1 MTHANV
7 HLLKKNDGIALVTAL
22 IMTLIS
28 LTIVM
33 AVMYMINMNIT
44 RTGAMRSYRTALE
57 ASHGGTDMV
66 IKEIVPELLKNFAS
80 ASFVSDVETR
90 FNTINLTVDATTAC
104 IQDKLTKKS
113 GDWDAAC
120 SQTQDLRAARD
131 FSFQLQATGGQPF
144 AIYTKI
150 IDTIVGNT
158 DTSGLQLEG
167 AGVAEST
174 SVLSPQHV
182 PYVYRVEVQGERS
195 QNAVERANL
204 TVLYAY

>member
-1 MTHANV
+1 MTHAYII
-7 HLLKKNDGIALVTAL
+7 KKNDGIALVTAL

-44 RTGAMRSYRTALE
+44 RTGAMKSYRTALE

-66 IKEIVPELLKNFAS
+66 IKEIVPELLKNFANVD
-80 ASFVSDVETR
+80 FVDDLQTQFS
-90 FNTINLTVDATTAC
+90 TINFTVNTTAEC

-120 SQTQDLRAARD
+120 SQAQDLRAARD
-131 FSFQLQATGGQPF
+131 FSFQLQATGGQPYS
-144 AIYTKI
+144 IYTKI

>member
-1 MTHANV
+1 MTHAYII
-7 HLLKKNDGIALVTAL
+7 KKNDGIALVTAL

-44 RTGAMRSYRTALE
+44 RTGAMKSYRTALE

-66 IKEIVPELLKNFAS
+66 IKEIVPELLKNFANVD
-80 ASFVSDVETR
+80 FVDDLQTQFS
-90 FNTINLTVDATTAC
+90 TINFTVNTTAEC

-131 FSFQLQATGGQPF
+131 FSFQLQATGGQPYS
-144 AIYTKI
+144 IYTKI

-182 PYVYRVEVQGERS
+182 PYVYRVEVQGERENNPS
-195 QNAVERANL
+195 AQANIE
-204 TVLYAY
+204 VLYAY

>member
-1 MTHANV
+1 MIHMSFSNR
-7 HLLKKNDGIALVTAL
+7 NDGIALVTAL

-33 AVMYMINMNIT
+33 AVMYMITSNIT
-44 RTGAMRSYRTALE
+44 RTGAIKTYRTALE

-66 IKEIVPELLKNFAS
+66 IKEIVPELLKNFAN
-80 ASFVSDVETR
+80 ADFVDTIETQY
-90 FNTINLTVDATTAC
+90 NSINLNVNTTTAC

-120 SQTQDLRAARD
+120 SQTQELRTASD
-131 FSFQLQATGGQPF
+131 FNFLLQATGGQPY

-182 PYVYRVEVQGERS
+182 PFVYRVEVQGERS